1 MWKIG
6 VFAELVGVSVS
17 TLRRWETEGR
27 IVPERTLG
35 NQRIYTDKHLA
46 MVKNLAKEKMVEPTK
61 NVIYCRVSSNSQK
74 EDLMRQVSAMESFC
88 LSQGMAITEVV
99 AEIGGGLNFKRPKF
113 LNIIK
118 SAIAGEIK
126 FLYVAHKDRLC
137 RFGFEL
143 VEQIVEWGGGKIVI
157 ANAQS
162 LSPTEELSADLLSI
176 IHCFS
181 SRLYG
186 LRKYKTKV
194 KKIVNGINPC

>member
-6 VFAELVGVSVS
+6 DFAEIAGVSVS

-35 NQRIYTDKHLA
+35 NQRIYTDDHLSL
-46 MVKNLAKEKMVEPTK
+46 VRKLGREKTAKPMNTI
-61 NVIYCRVSSNSQK
+61 IYCRVSSSGQK
-74 EDLMRQVSAMESFC
+74 GDLARQVSAMESFC
-88 LSQGMAITEVV
+88 LSQGVAITEVV
-99 AEIGGGLNFKRPKF
+99 TEIGGGLNFKRPKF
-113 LNIIK
+113 LNIIR
-118 SAIAGEIK
+118 SAIAGEIR

-143 VEQIVEWGGGKIVI
+143 VEQIVQWGGGEIII
-157 ANAQS
+157 ANAET

-186 LRKYKTKV
+186 LRKYKSKV
-194 KKIVNGINPC
+194 KKIVNGVDPC

>member
-6 VFAELVGVSVS
+6 DFAKLAGVSVS
-17 TLRRWETEGR
+17 TLRRWEGEGR
-27 IVPERTLG
+27 VIPERTLG
-35 NQRIYTDKHLA
+35 NQRIYTDEHLA
-46 MVKNLAKEKMVEPTK
+46 QVRNLDKEKRIAPT
-61 NVIYCRVSSNSQK
+61 NTIIYCRVSSSGQK
-74 EDLMRQVSAMESFC
+74 QDLARQVAAMESFC
-88 LSQGMAITEVV
+88 LSQGVAITEVV
-99 AEIGGGLNFKRPKF
+99 TEIGGGLNFKRPKF
-113 LNIIK
+113 LKIIK

-143 VEQIVEWGGGKIVI
+143 VEQIVQWGGGEIII
-157 ANAQS
+157 ANAET

-194 KKIVNGINPC
+194 KKIVNGIDPC

>member
-1 MWKIG
+1 M
-6 VFAELVGVSVS
+6 
-17 TLRRWETEGR
+17 
-27 IVPERTLG
+27 
-35 NQRIYTDKHLA
+35 
-46 MVKNLAKEKMVEPTK
+46 PTK
-61 NVIYCRVSSNSQK
+61 NIIYCRVSSNSQK

-99 AEIGGGLNFKRPKF
+99 TEIGGGLNFKRPKF
-113 LNIIK
+113 LSIIK

-143 VEQIVEWGGGKIVI
+143 VEQIVEWGGGEIVI

>member
-6 VFAELVGVSVS
+6 DFAELVGVSVS

-35 NQRIYTDKHLA
+35 NQRIYTDEQLA
-46 MVKNLAKEKMVEPTK
+46 IVKNLSKEKVVKPTSAI
-61 NVIYCRVSSNSQK
+61 IYCRVSSSGQK
-74 EDLMRQVSAMESFC
+74 EDLARQISAMESFC
-88 LSQGMAITEVV
+88 LSQGVAITEVIT
-99 AEIGGGLNFKRPKF
+99 EIGGGLNFKRPKF
-113 LNIIK
+113 LNIIR
-118 SAIAGEIK
+118 SAIAGEIR

-143 VEQIVEWGGGKIVI
+143 VEQIVQWGGGEIVI
-157 ANAQS
+157 ANAET

-186 LRKYKTKV
+186 LRKYKSKV
-194 KKIVNGINPC
+194 KKIVKGVDPC